1 MLVSGGTSSGKTT
14 TLNALA
20 FAVGDRERIVTIEDA
35 AELRLPQP
43 DVVALE
49 TRAPSVE
56 GSGAVDVRALLRAA
70 LRMRPDRIVVGEVRG
85 GEALDM
91 LQAMNTG
98 HRGSL
103 TTAHANG
110 APHALM
116 RIETMAL
123 MGGIDLPLEAIREQ
137 IRRGIDVVVHQ
148 ERDPA
153 GARRIV
159 EIAELSPERGDPY
172 TLTRVYP
179 STSDAAPRSSRRR
192 RGSILARVRACG
204 KAGSRSLG
212 LSTRS
217 PRRSRAAFRCSSRSA
232 RWRRLCRVPS
242 RRRPSAPRR
251 R

>member
-1 MLVSGGTSSGKTT
+1 M
-14 TLNALA
+14 
-20 FAVGDRERIVTIEDA
+20 TIEDA
-35 AELRLPQP
+35 AELRLPQAN
-43 DVVALE
+43 VVALE

-153 GARRIV
+153 GVRRIV

-172 TLTRVYP
+172 TLSRVYP
-179 STSDAAPRSSRRR
+179 
-192 RGSILARVRACG
+192 
-204 KAGSRSLG
+204 
-212 LSTRS
+212 
-217 PRRSRAAFRCSSRSA
+217 
-232 RWRRLCRVPS
+232 
-242 RRRPSAPRR
+242 
-251 R
+251 

>member
-1 MLVSGGTSSGKTT
+1 M
-14 TLNALA
+14 
-20 FAVGDRERIVTIEDA
+20 TIEDA

-43 DVVALE
+43 NVVALE

-148 ERDPA
+148 ERDAA
-153 GARRIV
+153 GVRRIV

-172 TLTRVYP
+172 TLTHVYP
-179 STSDAAPRSSRRR
+179 
-192 RGSILARVRACG
+192 
-204 KAGSRSLG
+204 
-212 LSTRS
+212 
-217 PRRSRAAFRCSSRSA
+217 
-232 RWRRLCRVPS
+232 
-242 RRRPSAPRR
+242 
-251 R
+251 